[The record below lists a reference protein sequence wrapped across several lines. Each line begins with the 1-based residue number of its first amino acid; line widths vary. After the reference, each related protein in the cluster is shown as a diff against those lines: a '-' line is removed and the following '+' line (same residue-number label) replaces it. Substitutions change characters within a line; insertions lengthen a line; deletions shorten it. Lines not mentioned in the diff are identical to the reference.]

1 MDVDVEGMEE
11 EGIIIVLV
19 LENAMVEA
27 PSIPLQNKQISGG
40 SVCPS
45 GAFYRHFLKDQRF
58 PAGLPSCPYF
68 TKVVWL
74 W

>member
-27 PSIPLQNKQISGG
+27 PSIPLQNKQISCG
-40 SVCPS
+40 SVYPS
-45 GAFYRHFLKDQRF
+45 GAFYCHLQKD
-58 PAGLPSCPYF
+58 
-68 TKVVWL
+68 
-74 W
+74 